1 MVGGWADAA
10 GQPSG
15 TVMRHI
21 SERSEKEGWC
31 FSKKACCAHVCT
43 RAIFQA
49 FHQLV
54 QIGSA
59 YYLSIFL
66 PLSTFPLL
74 FLAPLYF
81 SFLSAFSSLPFHF
94 LSRHLQYSS
103 LPFCFNPS
111 SFPICVAFP
120 TSPSVHIRVPC
131 QSCLAQTGTK
141 GKETSSGDALLSD
154 TVIRQRETAQMSKEK
169 TFVFVCLQYLQ
180 YLQ

>member
-59 YYLSIFL
+59 YYLST
-66 PLSTFPLL
+66 PLHIPFTLSCSSLL
-74 FLAPLYF
+74 F
-81 SFLSAFSSLPFHF
+81 
-94 LSRHLQYSS
+94 
-103 LPFCFNPS
+103 LPFCFFLPALPLSFS
-111 SFPICVAFP
+111 SSPISLSPFLSQSILISHLCRFPHLHLSSHP
-120 TSPSVHIRVPC
+120 GPLSELSRPDRH
-131 QSCLAQTGTK
+131 QGQ
-141 GKETSSGDALLSD
+141 GKILW
-154 TVIRQRETAQMSKEK
+154 
-169 TFVFVCLQYLQ
+169 
-180 YLQ
+180 

>member
-1 MVGGWADAA
+1 MGGWADAA

-15 TVMRHI
+15 TVMRYI

-66 PLSTFPLL
+66 PLSRFPFLSCSFPVPSSLL
-74 FLAPLYF
+74 FPPCP
-81 SFLSAFSSLPFHF
+81 STCFLVISDITLSLSVSIHPHF
-94 LSRHLQYSS
+94 
-103 LPFCFNPS
+103 
-111 SFPICVAFP
+111 
-120 TSPSVHIRVPC
+120 PSVSLSPPPLQFTSGALVRAVSPRQAPRARKHPLVTPC
-131 QSCLAQTGTK
+131 YQT
-141 GKETSSGDALLSD
+141 
-154 TVIRQRETAQMSKEK
+154 
-169 TFVFVCLQYLQ
+169 
-180 YLQ
+180 

>member
-74 FLAPLYF
+74 FLAPSPFLPLYF
-81 SFLSAFSSLPFHF
+81 FHF
-94 LSRHLQYSS
+94 LPLSFSSSPISLSPFLSQSILISHLCRFPH
-103 LPFCFNPS
+103 LPFS
-111 SFPICVAFP
+111 SHPGP
-120 TSPSVHIRVPC
+120 
-131 QSCLAQTGTK
+131 
-141 GKETSSGDALLSD
+141 LSELSRPD
-154 TVIRQRETAQMSKEK
+154 RHQGQGNI
-169 TFVFVCLQYLQ
+169 LW
-180 YLQ
+180 

>member
-1 MVGGWADAA
+1 MGGWADAA

-54 QIGSA
+54 QVLLNIFLSF
-59 YYLSIFL
+59 YPSPHSLYSFLLRPRSYLS
-66 PLSTFPLL
+66 T
-74 FLAPLYF
+74 
-81 SFLSAFSSLPFHF
+81 FSSLPFHF
-94 LSRHLQYSS
+94 LSRHLRYPS
-103 LPFCFNPS
+103 LPFCLNPS

-120 TSPSVHIRVPC
+120 TSPSVHIRAPC
-131 QSCLAQTGTK
+131 QSRLAQTGTK

-154 TVIRQRETAQMSKEK
+154 TVIRQCETAQMSKEK